1 MFEITVSGCAIRS
14 QNSDSNDLN
23 SDTSASDA
31 AEANQ
36 FSSQKEQM
44 DDTFDDVSTAA
55 TGAAVIPPAPRTLW
69 EFVEFLAP
77 VAKYYVAL
85 LVMYFAARWFN
96 RALENEADL
105 EEKEQVCQRPELS
118 RELMRESSSEEEE
131 EEDDVDEEELIEE
144 LVTDAA
150 GKKTKKAKNASKE
163 LFDGLRKVEEE
174 LRQKKE
180 KDEESDVSWNELH
193 MSMLRRYK
201 DKYPE
206 HGPQMATPET
216 DKYDDEFNEL
226 LRKNNINP
234 EDLKSS
240 NSNAKKD
247 D

>member
-1 MFEITVSGCAIRS
+1 
-14 QNSDSNDLN
+14 
-23 SDTSASDA
+23 
-31 AEANQ
+31 
-36 FSSQKEQM
+36 M

-55 TGAAVIPPAPRTLW
+55 AGAAVIPPAPRSLW
-69 EFVEFLAP
+69 EFVELIAP

-105 EEKEQVCQRPELS
+105 QEKEQVCGLS
-118 RELMRESSSEEEE
+118 IMKEEEE
-131 EEDDVDEEELIEE
+131 EEEADEEELIEE
-144 LVTDAA
+144 LVTDAGSRLVPLGPNGSPKSKAA
-150 GKKTKKAKNASKE
+150 GKKTKKTKNASKE

-206 HGPQMATPET
+206 HGPRMATPET